1 MNSSQDRQPGGLEWV
16 ERNFTRIARYLA
28 ITAGIF
34 ALIITLISIKEII
47 FRNLFESPSNWG
59 TEVEELLVL
68 WIFLLPMA
76 FTQMNGGMV
85 RVTFVIEKLPRA
97 LYPWFKIL
105 ASFSCLLFG
114 SLFTYASYR
123 FFSEVVPGSYF
134 PETGFPAAIQRGF
147 VFVSAILLT
156 LAGLISTVRDIL
168 VFERNPSLQDGEAG
182 GIN

>member
-1 MNSSQDRQPGGLEWV
+1 MNASQDPLPKGLEWV
-16 ERNFTRIARYLA
+16 ERNFTRFARYLA
-28 ITAGIF
+28 VTAGIF
-34 ALIITLISIKEII
+34 VLIITLISIKEIV

-59 TEVEELLVL
+59 SELEELLVL

-114 SLFTYASYR
+114 ALLVYASYR

-147 VFVSAILLT
+147 VFVAAILLA
-156 LAGLISTVRDIL
+156 LAGLISMIRDIL
-168 VFERNPSLQDGEAG
+168 VFEQNSTLHDGEA
-182 GIN
+182 

>member
-1 MNSSQDRQPGGLEWV
+1 MNSSPDRLPSGLEWV
-16 ERNFTRIARYLA
+16 ERNFTKFARLLA
-28 ITAGIF
+28 LVAGIF
-34 ALIITLISIKEII
+34 VLIITVISIKEII

-59 TEVEELLVL
+59 TEVEELLAL

-85 RVTFVIEKLPRA
+85 RVTFLIEKLPKS
-97 LYPWFKIL
+97 LHPWFNIL
-105 ASFSCLLFG
+105 ASFSSLLFG
-114 SLFTYASYR
+114 SLFIYASYR

-156 LAGLISTVRDIL
+156 LAGLISTVRDIIL
-168 VFERNPSLQDGEAG
+168 FDKNPRLQDGEA
-182 GIN
+182 